1 MNRVLKTYV
10 YFVRYG
16 LVKDIGIEQFEKV
29 KNKNLTFKEMLLE
42 LENLFAHPTN
52 TAKDSFRYPAFA
64 LSVFSSRFF
73 IRNAEF
79 RIYPHSDE
87 CKSYLGDLILDIAKY
102 ENIDFLNSSV
112 FSFSEINNAIR
123 NPNYTWQK
131 HGVHLW
137 GDSHALLEL
146 FDLRRNHSDQSNG
159 KALYYDVKGLDE
171 FIEYL

>member
-1 MNRVLKTYV
+1 M
-10 YFVRYG
+10 
-16 LVKDIGIEQFEKV
+16 
-29 KNKNLTFKEMLLE
+29 
-42 LENLFAHPTN
+42 
-52 TAKDSFRYPAFA
+52 
-64 LSVFSSRFF
+64 
-73 IRNAEF
+73 
-79 RIYPHSDE
+79 
-87 CKSYLGDLILDIAKY
+87 ILDIGKY

-123 NPNYTWQK
+123 NPDYTWQK

-137 GDSHALLEL
+137 GGSHALLEL